1 MEANIDNMKLKTL
14 LEDLKI
20 EILSE
25 GKDGLDTEVTDIVL
39 DSRKAET
46 GCLFTCVKGAVVDGH
61 KFAADVAKAGAS
73 VIIVEDEVELPAG
86 TAPVVVQV
94 PDSRYALACVSAAWF
109 GHPAEKLKTIGITGT
124 KGKTT
129 TTYMVK
135 AILENIGHK
144 VGLIGTIE
152 ADTGSRTIPAAN
164 TTPESYLVQKYF
176 AEMVENG
183 CDSVVMEASSQGFM
197 LHRTAGFTFDYGI
210 FTNIEPDHIG
220 PNEHRDFEHYL
231 ECKKMLLNQCRVGIV
246 NRDDEHLAQIL
257 EGAGCQI
264 ETYGIGAPGSEPG
277 SAANAAELVDPE
289 HDLRAEDMELV
300 SRPGYLGIK
309 YHVKGMMDFP
319 VEIDIPGKF
328 SVYNSLTAIAIC
340 RHFGVSPEAI
350 TEALKDIHVKGRV
363 ELIKVSDDFAL
374 MIDYAHNAMALESLL
389 QTLREYNPHRLVT
402 VFGCGGNRARDRRFE
417 MGEVSGRLADL
428 TIITSD
434 NPRNEDPQ
442 AIIDDI
448 KTGISKT
455 DGEYV
460 EIINRKDA
468 MKYAIEH
475 GEPGDIIICAGKG
488 HETYQEINGV
498 KYDMDER
505 VLIKEILEE
514 LK

>member
-1 MEANIDNMKLKTL
+1 MEANENTMKLRDL
-14 LEDLKI
+14 LEDLKY

-25 GKDGLDTEVTDIVL
+25 GKDGLDTEVTGVIL
-39 DSRKAET
+39 DSRKAEP
-46 GCLFTCVKGAVVDGH
+46 GCLFTCIKGAVADGH
-61 KFAADVAKAGAS
+61 KFAPDVAEAGAA
-73 VIIVEDEVELPAG
+73 VIVVEDAVELPAG

-94 PDSRYALACVSAAWF
+94 PDSRYALACISAAWF
-109 GHPAEKLKTIGITGT
+109 GHPAEKLTTIGITGT

-135 AILENIGHK
+135 AILKNTGHK

-231 ECKKMLLNQCRVGIV
+231 ACKKMLLNQCRVGIV

-277 SAANAAELVDPE
+277 SSADAPDLVDPE

-340 RHFGVSPEAI
+340 RHFGVEPEAI
-350 TEALKDIHVKGRV
+350 IEALKGIHVKGRV

-374 MIDYAHNAMALESLL
+374 MIDYAHNAMALQSLL
-389 QTLREYNPHRLVT
+389 ETLREYNPHRLVT

-417 MGEVSGRLADL
+417 MGEVSGKLADL

-448 KTGISKT
+448 KIGISKT
-455 DGEYV
+455 DGKYV

>member
-1 MEANIDNMKLKTL
+1 MLLAELLK
-14 LEDLKI
+14 ELKYEVI
-20 EILSE
+20 A
-25 GKDGLDTEVTDIVL
+25 GNTDTEVREIIL
-39 DSRKAET
+39 DSRKASE
-46 GCLFTCVKGAVVDGH
+46 GCLFVCVRGAVVDGH
-61 KFAADVAKAGAS
+61 KFAQDVAKAGAAVLVVEEEVDVDGPA
-73 VIIVEDEVELPAG
+73 VIK
-86 TAPVVVQV
+86 V
-94 PDSRYALACVSAAWF
+94 PDSRYALACISAAWF
-109 GHPAEKLKTIGITGT
+109 GHPARELKTIGITGT

-135 AILENIGHK
+135 SILEKTGHK

-152 ADTGSRTIPAAN
+152 ATWGDVSIPAAN

-176 AEMVENG
+176 RQMADAG
-183 CDSVVMEASSQGFM
+183 CDAVVMEASSQGFM

-220 PNEHRDFEHYL
+220 PNEHKDFDHYL
-231 ECKKMLLNQCRVGIV
+231 DCKKTLLRQCRVGII
-246 NRDDEHLAQIL
+246 NRDDEHFNQIV
-257 EGAGCQI
+257 EGATCEI
-264 ETYGIGAPGSEPG
+264 ETYGIGESK
-277 SAANAAELVDPE
+277 SAFASK
-289 HDLRAEDMELV
+289 DLRAENMELV

-309 YHVKGMMDFP
+309 YNVKGMMDFP

-340 RHFGVSPEAI
+340 RHFDVEPNAI
-350 TEALKDIHVKGRV
+350 VEALKEVQVKGRV
-363 ELIKVSDDFAL
+363 ELIKVSDDFSL

-389 QTLREYNPHRLVT
+389 GTLREYNPHRLVT

-417 MGEVSGRLADL
+417 MGEVSGRMADL

-455 DGEYV
+455 DGKYV

-498 KYDMDER
+498 KHDMDER

>member
-1 MEANIDNMKLKTL
+1 MEAFQYYMKLC
-14 LEDLKI
+14 
-20 EILSE
+20 EILE
-25 GKDGLDTEVTDIVL
+25 NLEYEVLRDGPAGLETEISGIVL
-39 DSRKAET
+39 DSRKAEA

-61 KFAADVAKAGAS
+61 KFAADVAKAGAAA
-73 VIIVEDEVELPAG
+73 IIVEDEIEVPEGAD
-86 TAPVVVQV
+86 PVVVKV
-94 PDSRYALACVSAAWF
+94 PDSRYALACMSAAWF
-109 GHPAEKLKTIGITGT
+109 GHPAEKLTTIGITGT

-135 AILENIGHK
+135 AILENTGHK

-152 ADTGSRTIPAAN
+152 AITGARTIPAAN
-164 TTPESYLVQKYF
+164 TTPESYLIQQYF
-176 AEMVENG
+176 AEMVEAG

-246 NRDDEHLAQIL
+246 NRDDEHLEQIL

-277 SAANAAELVDPE
+277 SAPNAAELVDPVS
-289 HDLRAEDMELV
+289 DLRAEDMELV

-340 RHFGVSPEAI
+340 RHFGVEPEAI

-389 QTLREYNPHRLVT
+389 LTLREYNPHRLVT

-455 DGEYV
+455 DGKYI

>member
-1 MEANIDNMKLKTL
+1 MEANENTMKLREL
-14 LEDLKI
+14 LEDLKY

-25 GKDGLDTEVTDIVL
+25 GKAGLDTEVTDIVL
-39 DSRKAET
+39 DSRKAEH

-61 KFAADVAKAGAS
+61 KFAADVAKAGAGA
-73 VIIVEDEVELPAG
+73 IIVEDAIDLPAG
-86 TAPVVVQV
+86 TAPVVVKV

-109 GHPAEKLKTIGITGT
+109 GHPAEKLTTIGITGT

-277 SAANAAELVDPE
+277 SASNAAELVDPE

-300 SRPGYLGIK
+300 SHPGYLGIK

-374 MIDYAHNAMALESLL
+374 MIDYAHNAMALQSLL
-389 QTLREYNPHRLVT
+389 ETLREYNPHRLVT

-448 KTGISKT
+448 KVGIGKT
-455 DGEYV
+455 DGKYV

-468 MKYAIEH
+468 MKNAIEH

>member
-1 MEANIDNMKLKTL
+1 
-14 LEDLKI
+14 
-20 EILSE
+20 
-25 GKDGLDTEVTDIVL
+25 
-39 DSRKAET
+39 
-46 GCLFTCVKGAVVDGH
+46 
-61 KFAADVAKAGAS
+61 
-73 VIIVEDEVELPAG
+73 
-86 TAPVVVQV
+86 
-94 PDSRYALACVSAAWF
+94 
-109 GHPAEKLKTIGITGT
+109 
-124 KGKTT
+124 
-129 TTYMVK
+129 
-135 AILENIGHK
+135 
-144 VGLIGTIE
+144 
-152 ADTGSRTIPAAN
+152 
-164 TTPESYLVQKYF
+164 
-176 AEMVENG
+176 
-183 CDSVVMEASSQGFM
+183 
-197 LHRTAGFTFDYGI
+197 
-210 FTNIEPDHIG
+210 
-220 PNEHRDFEHYL
+220 
-231 ECKKMLLNQCRVGIV
+231 
-246 NRDDEHLAQIL
+246 
-257 EGAGCQI
+257 
-264 ETYGIGAPGSEPG
+264 
-277 SAANAAELVDPE
+277 
-289 HDLRAEDMELV
+289 MELV
-300 SRPGYLGIK
+300 SHPGYLGIK

-374 MIDYAHNAMALESLL
+374 MIDYAHNAMALQSLL
-389 QTLREYNPHRLVT
+389 ETLREYNPHRLVT

-448 KTGISKT
+448 KVGIGKT
-455 DGEYV
+455 DGKYV

>member
-1 MEANIDNMKLKTL
+1 MKLSNLLANIEFEL
-14 LEDLKI
+14 I
-20 EILSE
+20 RE
-25 GKDGLDTEVTDIVL
+25 GAKGLDTEVEEIIL
-39 DSRKAET
+39 DSRKAEP
-46 GCLFTCVKGAVVDGH
+46 GCLFVCIKGAVADGH
-61 KFAADVAKAGAS
+61 RFAPDVADKGAA
-73 VIIVEDEVELPAG
+73 VI
-86 TAPVVVQV
+86 VVQDAEAAGDIGEGPV
-94 PDSRYALACVSAAWF
+94 IVKVTDSRYALACISAAWF

-135 AILENIGHK
+135 SILEKVGHK

-152 ADTGSRTIPAAN
+152 AVIGDKSIPAAN

-176 AEMVENG
+176 REMVDAG
-183 CDSVVMEASSQGFM
+183 CDCVVMEASSQGFM

-231 ECKKMLLNQCRVGIV
+231 ECKKMLLKQCRVGIV
-246 NRDDEHLAQIL
+246 NRDDEHFEKII
-257 EGAGCQI
+257 EGATCEI
-264 ETYGIGAPGSEPG
+264 ETYGIGESKH
-277 SAANAAELVDPE
+277 L
-289 HDLRAEDMELV
+289 DLCDQDIRAEDMELV

-309 YHVKGMMDFP
+309 YDVKGLMDFP

-328 SVYNSLTAIAIC
+328 SVYNSMTAIAIC
-340 RHFGVSPEAI
+340 RHFGVEPEAI
-350 TEALKDIHVKGRV
+350 VEALKDIKVKGRI
-363 ELIKVSDDFAL
+363 ELIKVSDDFTL

-389 QTLREYNPHRLVT
+389 TTLREYKPHRLVSL
-402 VFGCGGNRARDRRFE
+402 FGCGGNRARDRRFE
-417 MGEVSGRLADL
+417 MGEVSGKLADL

-455 DGEYV
+455 TGKYV

-468 MKYAIEH
+468 IKYAIEH

-514 LK
+514 LRENK

>member
-1 MEANIDNMKLKTL
+1 MILDKLL
-14 LEDLKI
+14 QEI
-20 EILSE
+20 EFELIR
-25 GKDGLDTEVTDIVL
+25 GKLDTEVAEIVL
-39 DSRKAET
+39 DSRRAFKD
-46 GCLFTCVKGAVVDGH
+46 CLFVCIKGAVSDGH
-61 KFAADVAKAGAS
+61 KYAADVIAKGAS
-73 VIIVEDEVELPAG
+73 VLVIEDEEAVDLDEILAANPGTNPTVVKVED
-86 TAPVVVQV
+86 
-94 PDSRYALACVSAAWF
+94 SRLALACISAAWF
-109 GHPAEKLKTIGITGT
+109 GHPARELTTIGITGT

-135 AILENIGHK
+135 SILEKVGHK

-152 ADTGSRTIPAAN
+152 AIIGDKTIPAAN

-176 AEMVENG
+176 REMVDAG

-197 LHRTAGFTFDYGI
+197 LHRTAGFIFDFGI
-210 FTNIEPDHIG
+210 FTNIEPDHVG
-220 PNEHRDFEHYL
+220 PNEHRDFDHYM
-231 ECKKMLLNQCRVGIV
+231 ECKKMLLKQCKVGIV
-246 NRDDEHLAQIL
+246 NRDDKHFARII
-257 EGAGCQI
+257 EGATCKL
-264 ETYGIGAPGSEPG
+264 ETYGIGQRTREIQDILTEDVP
-277 SAANAAELVDPE
+277 DI
-289 HDLRAEDMELV
+289 RAENMELV
-300 SRPGYLGIK
+300 SKPGYLGIK
-309 YHVKGMMDFP
+309 YDVKGAMGFA

-340 RHFGVSPEAI
+340 RHFDIEPEKI
-350 TEALKDIHVKGRV
+350 TEALGDVKVKGRV
-363 ELIKVSDDFAL
+363 ELIKVSDDFTL

-389 QTLREYNPHRLVT
+389 STLREYNPHRLVT
-402 VFGCGGNRARDRRFE
+402 VFGCGGNRARDRRFD
-417 MGEVSGRLADL
+417 MGEVSGRMADL

-434 NPRNEDPQ
+434 NPRNEEPQ

-468 MKYAIEH
+468 IKYAIEF

-498 KYDMDER
+498 KHDMDER

-514 LK
+514 LRG